1 VSDTTPPAPEQ
12 PLAVP
17 GQADDAG
24 PQIGVDEWVA
34 RSEDRLVAPRG
45 VPERARRWIA
55 GIPQWAL
62 LAVFVAMVALIP
74 VLSSDEYILRVTA
87 DTMLYVLL
95 AMGLN
100 VAVGWAGI
108 LDLGYI
114 AFYGFAAYLF
124 AELSSPHYGIHWPT
138 WASLPLVIVATILLG
153 FLAALPTRRLSGD
166 YLAIVTLFFGQIFVT
181 FTIQGYRWNWLGF
194 GAEHDITGGPTGLT
208 QIDPFR
214 LFGHQLTQVRD
225 YIWVEIGGF
234 LIIAII
240 LTLANHSR
248 TGRAWRS
255 LRDDTLAAE
264 VMSMPVN
271 KLMLLA
277 VAVGAGV
284 AGLAGAING
293 AYYQGVF
300 PSSFGFATLIT
311 VYAMVILG
319 GAGSLPGVVAG
330 AVLVNVLLEVLRT
343 PEHARW
349 VFYVAIIVGLLVKI
363 RPWRVLA
370 AVVGALVAFGLVVN
384 AIVGAVWPRG
394 TAGGMCTGTC
404 TDLSDFVTHG
414 WLAVALRHW
423 LVLPKNTY
431 EIADYQ
437 IGNYAFVILIGLVL
451 ALTVVKGW
459 WRHILLVPTI
469 WTAAFVWETRLI
481 EESPTTRPLFLGVI
495 LIVLMAVRP
504 HGLFGTP
511 RVESV

>member
-1 VSDTTPPAPEQ
+1 MSDVTPPPPDRAPAGS
-12 PLAVP
+12 PA
-17 GQADDAG
+17 DAG

-45 VPERARRWIA
+45 VPERVRVWIT

-62 LAVFVAMVALIP
+62 LVAFVAIVAVIP
-74 VLSSDEYILRVTA
+74 VLTSDEYILRVTA

-95 AMGLN
+95 AAGLN

-124 AELSSPHYGIHWPT
+124 AELSSPHYGLHWPT
-138 WASLPLVIVATILLG
+138 WASVPVVIIGTIMLG
-153 FLAALPTRRLSGD
+153 FLLALPTRRLSGD
-166 YLAIVTLFFGQIFVT
+166 YLAIVTLFFGVMFVT
-181 FTIQGYRWNWLGF
+181 FVNQGYHWNWLGF
-194 GAEHDITGGPTGLT
+194 GGAHDITGGPTGLT
-208 QIDPFR
+208 QVDPFR
-214 LFGHQLTQVRD
+214 IFGHQLTEVRD
-225 YIWVEIGGF
+225 YIWVEVGGF
-234 LIIAII
+234 LIVA
-240 LTLANHSR
+240 LALAFANHSR

-255 LRDDTLAAE
+255 LRDDPLAAE

-271 KLMLLA
+271 RLMLLA

-300 PSSFGFATLIT
+300 PTSFGFATLIT

-330 AVLVNVLLEVLRT
+330 AILINVLLEVLRD
-343 PEHARW
+343 PDHARL
-349 VFYVAIIVGLLVKI
+349 VFYIAIIAGLLLKV

-370 AVVGALVAFGLVVN
+370 AVLGGLVAFGLAVH

-394 TAGGMCTGTC
+394 TAGGISSGVFEFT
-404 TDLSDFVTHG
+404 THG
-414 WLAVALRHW
+414 WLAVGLRHW

-431 EIADYQ
+431 EVADYQ
-437 IGNYAFVILIGLVL
+437 IGNVAFVTLIALVL
-451 ALTVVKGW
+451 ALTVVRGW
-459 WRHILLVPTI
+459 WRYVLLVPTI

-481 EESPTTRPLFLGVI
+481 EDAPTTRPMFLGVV

-504 HGLFGTP
+504 QGLFGTP
-511 RVESV
+511 RVEIV

>member
-1 VSDTTPPAPEQ
+1 MSEGTPPPADRRP
-12 PLAVP
+12 A
-17 GQADDAG
+17 GSQADTG

-45 VPERARRWIA
+45 VPERVRQRIA
-55 GIPQWAL
+55 GIPQWAWF
-62 LAVFVAMVALIP
+62 LAFVVTVALIP
-74 VLSSDEYILRVTA
+74 VLTNDQYVLRVAA

-95 AMGLN
+95 AAGLN

-124 AELSSPHYGIHWPT
+124 AELSSPHYGLHWPT
-138 WASLPLVIVATILLG
+138 WASVPVVIIGTIMLG
-153 FLAALPTRRLSGD
+153 FLLALPTRRLSGD
-166 YLAIVTLFFGQIFVT
+166 YLAIVTLFFGVMFVT
-181 FTIQGYRWNWLGF
+181 FVNQGYHWNWLGF
-194 GAEHDITGGPTGLT
+194 GGAHDITGGPTGLT
-208 QIDPFR
+208 QVDPFR
-214 LFGHQLTQVRD
+214 IFGHQLTEVRD
-225 YIWVEIGGF
+225 YIWVEVGGF
-234 LIIAII
+234 LIVA
-240 LTLANHSR
+240 LALAFANHSR

-255 LRDDTLAAE
+255 LRDDPLAAE

-271 KLMLLA
+271 RLMLLA

-300 PSSFGFATLIT
+300 PTSFGFATLIT

-330 AVLVNVLLEVLRT
+330 AILINVLLEVLRD
-343 PEHARW
+343 PDHARL
-349 VFYVAIIVGLLVKI
+349 VFYIAIIAGLLLKV

-370 AVVGALVAFGLVVN
+370 AVLGGLVAFGLAVH

-394 TAGGMCTGTC
+394 TAGGISSGVFEFT
-404 TDLSDFVTHG
+404 THG
-414 WLAVALRHW
+414 WLAVGLRHW

-431 EIADYQ
+431 EVANYQ
-437 IGNYAFVILIGLVL
+437 VGNYAFVILIGLVL
-451 ALTVVKGW
+451 TLTVVHGW
-459 WRHILLVPTI
+459 RRYVLLVPTI
-469 WTAAFVWETRLI
+469 WTAAFVWETHLI
-481 EESPTTRPLFLGVI
+481 EESQTTRPLFLGVV

-504 HGLFGTP
+504 AGLFGTP
-511 RVESV
+511 RVEIS